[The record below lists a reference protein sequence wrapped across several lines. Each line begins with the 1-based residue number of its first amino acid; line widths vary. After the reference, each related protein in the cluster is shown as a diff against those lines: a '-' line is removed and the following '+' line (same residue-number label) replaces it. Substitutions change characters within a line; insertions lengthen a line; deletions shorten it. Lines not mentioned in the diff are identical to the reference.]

1 MKNRIIIAAIF
12 TACLALCAAVW
23 LQNEPAV
30 ETSASPTSP
39 AVIAAQ
45 PEVPK
50 TPEIKEIIMPEEKKA
65 DVTQSEPIHEVAT
78 DPGQAPPQ
86 TPLVSEAQTTPEQNA
101 TPPQEPEPAPAL
113 PDGVPD
119 NMVYVPGFGWLESQG
134 PNHCE
139 YAEDMYEN
147 GNKIGSMG

>member
-1 MKNRIIIAAIF
+1 M
-12 TACLALCAAVW
+12 
-23 LQNEPAV
+23 QNE
-30 ETSASPTSP
+30 ETNDHCRSIRCLSGPVRRCVAAERASRGNTRTTE
-39 AVIAAQ
+39 IAAQ